1 MAHAHAF
8 SALTQISHNKKTGPI
23 TVSSTGWSS
32 CPPTC
37 GAREICYAMKGY
49 HTRIHGDAITR
60 EERGVPPEQFIKQV
74 AALPPGSLFRHNV
87 SGDLWNYRGTV
98 ARLLLKQLA
107 QATTHLRAAWTYTHH
122 KPNQDNQAALR
133 SATKS
138 GFTVNLSADDLD
150 TAVAYKRRGYPTVC
164 VVKDMPETFEHKGVT
179 FIRCPHQVP
188 GSHTQC
194 ISCGNG
200 TPLCS
205 ISQRDF
211 VIAFE
216 QH

>member
-23 TVSSTGWSS
+23 AVSSTGWSS

-37 GAREICYAMKGY
+37 GARDICYAKNGY
-49 HTRIHGDAITR
+49 HTRLHGDKITR

-74 AALPPGSLFRHNV
+74 AALPPGTLFRHNV
-87 SGDLWNYRGTV
+87 SGDLWHQG
-98 ARLLLKQLA
+98 ARIDRTLLSQLT
-107 QATTHLRAAWTYTHH
+107 QATHHLRAAWTYTHH
-122 KPNQDNQAALR
+122 KPDSWNQYAIRRASTQ
-133 SATKS
+133 
-138 GFTVNLSADDLD
+138 GFTVNLSTEDLD
-150 TAVAYKRRGYPTVC
+150 RAVDLKRRGYPVTC
-164 VVKDMPETFEHKGVT
+164 IVKDMPSSFRHRGIT
-179 FIRCPHQVP
+179 FIRCPHQADN
-188 GSHTQC
+188 GKTQC
-194 ISCGNG
+194 ISCGDG

-205 ISQRDF
+205 LSQRDF